1 MRVDF
6 DIKTVEKMFRDAEVV
21 KNSPIR
27 EVRRA
32 GDYFIKFDRRSS
44 HGFAKEFTAAEKLQQ
59 TGLPVVNH
67 LFHGKS
73 DNGNYLVTGSFAD
86 SVQVDDYLR
95 DNVPEMSFFE
105 AIADLV
111 KSMLSKGFLHTD
123 FHLGNLLYNT
133 VENSFALVDVK
144 KVRSVPQWLLKKM
157 SDRTKFYPLTEFRR
171 VLKKRDLLKLFKRA
185 GVSAPGEFYEE
196 MLSAD
201 CEDRMAEWKRRR
213 KQILSAYPK
222 FTRKDGDLLVNVRAT
237 PDEIAAAEVI
247 PGGKAVFL
255 AGYFM
260 DLIQIPSRKVTA
272 YNTQTDTVYA
282 LPAGKIH
289 AGGEAAI
296 EMMDRASYYDI
307 ATAPE
312 DWAHQY
318 RGVPMLNSLE
328 KVAVEPFILEE

>member
-1 MRVDF
+1 MKIDW
-6 DIKTVEKMFRDAEVV
+6 DIQTVEKMFRDAEVI

-32 GDYFIKFDRRSS
+32 GDYFIKFDRRSG
-44 HGFAKEFTAAEKLQQ
+44 HGFAKEFAAAEKLQQ
-59 TGLPVVNH
+59 AGLPVVNH

-73 DNGNYLVTGSFAD
+73 PRGNYLVTGSFAN

-111 KSMLSKGFLHTD
+111 KLMLAKGFLHTD

-133 VENSFALVDVK
+133 AENSFALVDVK

-157 SDRTKFYPLTEFRR
+157 STRTKFYPLTEFRR
-171 VLKKRDLLKLFKRA
+171 VLGKKDLLQLFKRA
-185 GVSAPGEFYEE
+185 GISAPAEFYEE
-196 MLSAD
+196 MLVAD

-213 KQILSAYPK
+213 KQILSAYSK
-222 FTRKDGDLLVNVRAT
+222 FTRKDGDLLINVRAT
-237 PDEIAAAEVI
+237 PEEIAAAEVI

-272 YNTQTDTVYA
+272 YDTKTDTAYA
-282 LPAGKIH
+282 VPALKAH

-307 ATAPE
+307 STAPA
-312 DWAHQY
+312 DWAHQVK
-318 RGVPMLNSLE
+318 GIPMLNAL
-328 KVAVEPFILEE
+328 KRVAAEPFILEE